1 MKLIYL
7 TALLAGTS
15 TALIAAES
23 SPRNDNP
30 LIQRAVSLLSL
41 PVKLAS

>member
-7 TALLAGTS
+7 ATLLAGTS
-15 TALIAAES
+15 TAFIAAES

-30 LIQRAVSLLSL
+30 LIQRAVSLSSL
-41 PVKLAS
+41 PVKSAS